1 MYTKA
6 PLDEEE
12 EREEVYE
19 ERRRRRG
26 YLLNKM
32 GPLIAERGTST
43 LFAVTLHCSW
53 PHNKVPLERTDKG
66 VTRTRGGWIMTPA
79 NRNSILFIKDN

>member
-12 EREEVYE
+12 EEEKSME
-19 ERRRRRG
+19 EGGRG

-43 LFAVTLHCSW
+43 LFAVTLHCSRPR
-53 PHNKVPLERTDKG
+53 PHNKVPLERTENEEGKG
-66 VTRTRGGWIMTPA
+66 MELLLQGLG
-79 NRNSILFIKDN
+79 

>member
-12 EREEVYE
+12 REEVDGGG
-19 ERRRRRG
+19 RG

-43 LFAVTLHCSW
+43 LFAVTLHCSRPR
-53 PHNKVPLERTDKG
+53 PHNKVPLERTENEERKG
-66 VTRTRGGWIMTPA
+66 MELLRQGLG
-79 NRNSILFIKDN
+79 